1 MEYNLFVQVQP
12 RYYNYVDQINDQ
24 MGGGSI
30 IYQTKSLLLTSCAV
44 SQILGCP

>member
-1 MEYNLFVQVQP
+1 
-12 RYYNYVDQINDQ
+12 

-44 SQILGCP
+44 SQILGCPWNTRINMAHVWIIN